1 MKVWISDK
9 ASEVVTC
16 LELEISDS
24 EKRSSVVCLEGELP
38 DGLTLQDLNQ
48 LGIVTYEPDN
58 RGRPVPRVSPIE
70 PSENLEY
77 LRALIE
83 AMPPGYFVSKVES
96 PVIDELRKQKAE
108 KFQKEIE
115 LIQKEDEMDSDG

>member
-16 LELEISDS
+16 LELEKHDS
-24 EKRSSVVCLEGELP
+24 GNHTVMVCLEGELP

-48 LGIVTYEPDN
+48 LGIVTYEPDS
-58 RGRPVPRVSPIE
+58 RGRPVPKVSPIE

-96 PVIDELRKQKAE
+96 PIIDRLRKQKAE

-115 LIQKEDEMDSDG
+115 LIQKEDELNPVE